1 MRSLGT
7 QQLDIGERLLAAN
20 PGKTPPWWDVHEQEG
35 YVDVRDPEEVF
46 YNDCPP
52 HIAAWASAR
61 LEHQSPGLVASAA
74 PCGCLAWNP
83 EYVHRLHQG
92 RSDPR
97 SLQEHMASRAEE
109 TLFLD
114 SSHSPFLS
122 QPDTVANL
130 LRVAL
135 QRASTTAGDQ
145 RRSRVTW

>member
-1 MRSLGT
+1 
-7 QQLDIGERLLAAN
+7 
-20 PGKTPPWWDVHEQEG
+20 
-35 YVDVRDPEEVF
+35 VRDPEEVF
-46 YNDCPP
+46 YNDRPP
-52 HIAAWASAR
+52 QIEAWASAC

-74 PCGCLAWNP
+74 PCGRLAWNP

-135 QRASTTAGDQ
+135 QRASTKAGDQ
-145 RRSRVTW
+145 R